1 MFYTIKLKNPVGFPA
16 TVFFALSLLLVVLL
30 AANLKGGA
38 AVSAPAE
45 APCLV
50 IDPGHGGVDGGAVSI
65 GGARESDIN
74 LAIAL
79 RMRELAEFYGVRA
92 VMTRESDAGALDT
105 GKGSY
110 SEHQELV
117 KRTEIANSVPGAVL
131 ISIHQNFYPTA
142 QPSGAQVLYA
152 PGEESKALGL
162 LAHNNLVSCL
172 DPANR
177 RVAAP
182 AKNLYMT
189 DHAQCPAILVECG
202 FMSNFAELEKL
213 QSGSYQSSLA
223 AVLTASYLQ
232 YAAGRQ
238 LT

>member
-16 TVFFALSLLLVVLL
+16 TVFFVLSLLLAVLL
-30 AANLKGGA
+30 VTNLKSET
-38 AVSAPAE
+38 AVSAPE
-45 APCLV
+45 EPLCLV
-50 IDPGHGGVDGGAVSI
+50 IDPGHGGVDGGAISV

-79 RMRELAEFYGVRA
+79 RLRELAEFYGVRT
-92 VMTRESDAGALDT
+92 VMTRESDAGALDY
-105 GKGSY
+105 GEGSY

-117 KRTEIANSVPGAVL
+117 KRTEIANAIPGAVL

-152 PGEESKALGL
+152 PGEASKALGML
-162 LAHNNLVSCL
+162 VHDNLIAGL

-189 DHAQCPAILVECG
+189 DHARCPAILVECG

-213 QSGSYQSSLA
+213 QSKSYQSSLA

-232 YAAGRQ
+232 YTARQQ